1 MVGITGNPMTVL
13 CGRCRQRVLDAKA
26 TAATAARTAG
36 SRGLDVL
43 QVAHAELPADCT
55 TCAGTGTFDGFAA
68 CDGCAGSGKA
78 PATAAGRPPA
88 APGREVLPATGA
100 PPAARPGAAVA

>member
-1 MVGITGNPMTVL
+1 LIGVTGNPLTTL
-13 CGRCRQRVLDAKA
+13 CGGCRQRVLDA
-26 TAATAARTAG
+26 TAGAARGAERTQLG
-36 SRGLDVL
+36 
-43 QVAHAELPADCT
+43 ELPADCT
-55 TCAGTGTFDGFAA
+55 TCAGTGTFDGFAP